1 MIIYVLLGL
10 NCFFSFLSF
19 IAVVF
24 LSNSLF
30 RMLVPKEMEFKEPKR
45 QAPEKSLVDPRAVP
59 TYDPRFRSE

>member
-30 RMLVPKEMEFKEPKR
+30 RVLVPKETEVVESRRP
-45 QAPEKSLVDPRAVP
+45 PEKGLVDPRAVP